1 MLVSIAPLRWFVN
14 GVGKLL
20 MGMLIVYTVVLAEVL
35 LLYTRAGPRRGSVSA
50 NPDQTSSAGESTNEF
65 FVEKARRQ

>member
-1 MLVSIAPLRWFVN
+1 
-14 GVGKLL
+14 

>member
-1 MLVSIAPLRWFVN
+1 MRNAGLIRSRAGINCPFPWFVI

-50 NPDQTSSAGESTNEF
+50 NPG
-65 FVEKARRQ
+65 